1 MKMGCRSIEA
11 KTECRGM
18 NQKSHLYL
26 LQFCSKNFL
35 EKSDATCTEMKFDK
49 LYALSDTSVESSKI
63 VIALEEKVTDSKF
76 IIECR

>member
-1 MKMGCRSIEA
+1 
-11 KTECRGM
+11 
-18 NQKSHLYL
+18 
-26 LQFCSKNFL
+26 
-35 EKSDATCTEMKFDK
+35 MKFDK